1 MVILHLHKSQKLE
14 WLQSLLHK
22 PAVLHCCCFSNC
34 PEHHGSAGVC
44 DSSRRSRRDCRTA
57 LGCNRAVQCS
67 DMSWNS
73 HVLEASFDTCCL
85 CVWQAVEVLQ
95 HSVHTGKMIMVKMA
109 VATEDAFR
117 CQVCATAP
125 FQNRQLLCGLSWKS
139 RLCEHSRAAPVQSEV
154 SWLRPPPAVVF
165 QSCCCLM
172 EMKCWSY
179 LCCRLRCGNAAPV
192 RRAVINKIMLLV
204 KAATC

>member
-1 MVILHLHKSQKLE
+1 MVILHLHKSQKSE

-95 HSVHTGKMIMVKMA
+95 HSVHTGKMITVKMA
-109 VATEDAFR
+109 VATGDAFR

-154 SWLRPPPAVVF
+154 RWVGWDLLQQWFSR
-165 QSCCCLM
+165 
-172 EMKCWSY
+172 
-179 LCCRLRCGNAAPV
+179 AAAAWW
-192 RRAVINKIMLLV
+192 RRSAGVTCVAGWGVGMLPLSEEQ
-204 KAATC
+204 